1 MKDAATELS
10 ALAERVEQAEPHMQ
24 GVLLDRAW
32 DELAECSA
40 VFRRYA
46 VQHQPGFDNN
56 AGKFAMAME
65 ARAYESA
72 AMMLVP
78 EGYEFAAGTGRK
90 EHMEAKGRKPWA
102 WCATGSDL
110 VDRLSLADTPA
121 LALTAAALRAH
132 AAIAGEG

>member
-1 MKDAATELS
+1 MKDAATELG
-10 ALAERVEQAEPHMQ
+10 ALAERVEKAEPHMQ
-24 GVLLDRAW
+24 SLMLDRAW

-40 VFRRYA
+40 VFRRFA
-46 VQHQPGFDNN
+46 VAYQPGFDNN

-78 EGYEFAAGTGRK
+78 EGHWAEGSLGTHNDTRAALEIHGPCTFDPVGK
-90 EHMEAKGRKPWA
+90 AWA
-102 WCATGSDL
+102 A
-110 VDRLSLADTPA
+110 TPA

>member
-1 MKDAATELS
+1 MKDAATELN

-40 VFRRYA
+40 VFRRFA
-46 VQHQPGFDNN
+46 VAHQPGFDNN
-56 AGKFAMAME
+56 AGKFAMALE

-78 EGYEFAAGTGRK
+78 EGAVTFLASQDRHSRRWKWELRHGYGIKSAARA
-90 EHMEAKGRKPWA
+90 E
-102 WCATGSDL
+102 
-110 VDRLSLADTPA
+110 TPA
-121 LALTAAALRAH
+121 LTLTAAALRAH